1 MKKVII
7 FLSLLLTLSLI
18 SATTIQA
25 QSLEERLNKF
35 GTNFAKGY
43 VTPFVSAFGANLNSG
58 LYHNSDLKTG
68 VDVYVG
74 AKIMMA
80 LIPTSAQEF
89 NADMSELNA
98 LTDNASIGNFPTP
111 VKTATIFGSKDKKTI
126 STVGGLTTVSE
137 ELPPGLNLKYVPL
150 AVPHITIGN
159 FYGTRA
165 MLRFFPE
172 TKLGDY
178 GKFSFFGIGVQH
190 NVGQWIPTTL
200 PFDWSAHIMYQSM
213 SVKPL
218 IEASAFSLGTEIS
231 KTLLFATF
239 YGGIA
244 YESSSMTFKYD
255 WEPQLG
261 TTTLPTQK
269 VKFDLKGDNTF
280 RLTAGLALKLFIFHI
295 SADYSLAKQPVA
307 TLGIGIAI

>member
-1 MKKVII
+1 MKKTII
-7 FLSLLLTLSLI
+7 FVSLLLTLSLI

-58 LYHNSDLKTG
+58 LYHNSDLQNG
-68 VDVYVG
+68 VDVYIG
-74 AKIMMA
+74 AKVMLA

-89 NADMSELNA
+89 NADLSELNA
-98 LTDNASIGNFPTP
+98 LTDDALIGNFPTP

-126 STVGGLTTVSE
+126 STTGGATTVSE
-137 ELPPGLNLKYVPL
+137 DLPPGLNLKAVPL
-150 AVPHITIGN
+150 AVPHVTIGN

-165 MLRFFPE
+165 MLRFFPQ

-190 NVGQWIPTTL
+190 NIGQWMPTPL

-213 SVKPL
+213 TVKPL

-231 KTLLFATF
+231 KTLMFATF

-244 YESSSMTFKYD
+244 YESASMTFKYD

-280 RLTAGLALKLFIFHI
+280 RLTAGLALKLAILHI